1 MTNRKI
7 DSSNHKHQLWAVTL
21 DRKALEYLR
30 DSANMGISRLG
41 AYIWL
46 LTNCVKT
53 RTSFKPP
60 YGQPFYLE
68 PSQIVISITDL
79 GQKWQWARE
88 TVRSFLSN
96 MESLGLLTKEQLD
109 RCSLITM
116 KIELC
121 DFEPNGLDTEA
132 IENLSFP
139 EKVTGIMDK
148 WLDGDATNAEL
159 VEKFE
164 DFVNRFSDTE
174 DDESSFRTVGLQYQ
188 MIRQLSHRWA
198 TSFPDIPASPDFL
211 GYSLLEQIFYQ
222 CLSGDWNKW
231 LSLVRTFSPGIDA
244 EGIET
249 SSSNPRVDNPEAY
262 AGLRKLFKH
271 LGVSFTN
278 PIS

>member
-1 MTNRKI
+1 MTNKKI

-21 DRKALEYLR
+21 DRKTLEYLR
-30 DSANMGISRLG
+30 DSTNKGISRLG

-46 LTNCVKT
+46 LSNCVKT

-68 PSQIVISITDL
+68 PAQIVISITDL

-96 MESLGLLTKEQLD
+96 MESLGMLTKEQLD

-121 DFEPNGLDTEA
+121 DSEHVGINTEDFG
-132 IENLSFP
+132 NMTFP
-139 EKVTGIMDK
+139 EEVTCMIAE
-148 WLDGDATNAEL
+148 WLDGDATDAEL
-159 VEKFE
+159 LEKFE
-164 DFVNRFSDTE
+164 DFLNNVRDTE
-174 DDESSFRTVGLQYQ
+174 EKASSYRVIGLQYQ
-188 MIRQLSHRWA
+188 LIRQLSHKWA
-198 TSFPDIPASPDFL
+198 TSFPDIPTAPDVL
-211 GYSLLEQIFYQ
+211 GHSLLVQIFYQ
-222 CLSGDWNKW
+222 FLCGEWSTW

-244 EGIET
+244 DVSEC
-249 SSSNPRVDNPEAY
+249 SSSNPMVMYPEAY

-271 LGVSFTN
+271 LGVSFSN

>member
-1 MTNRKI
+1 MTNKKI
-7 DSSNHKHQLWAVTL
+7 DSSNHKSQLWAVTL

-30 DSANMGISRLG
+30 DSANKGISRLG

-60 YGQPFYLE
+60 YGQSFYLE

-96 MESLGLLTKEQLD
+96 MERLGLLTKEQLD

-121 DFEPNGLDTEA
+121 DFEPAGLNTEVL
-132 IENLSFP
+132 ESLSFP
-139 EKVTGIMDK
+139 EEVTGIMDK

-159 VEKFE
+159 FEKFE

-174 DDESSFRTVGLQYQ
+174 EDVSSFRTVGLQYQ
-188 MIRQLSHRWA
+188 LIRQLSHKWA
-198 TSFPDIPASPDFL
+198 TSFPDIPTTPDVL

-222 CLSGDWNKW
+222 SLSGDWNKW
-231 LSLVRTFSPGIDA
+231 LTLVRTFSPGIEAD
-244 EGIET
+244 GIES

>member
-1 MTNRKI
+1 MTNKKI
-7 DSSNHKHQLWAVTL
+7 DSSNHKSQLWAVTL

-30 DSANMGISRLG
+30 DSANKGISRLG

-60 YGQPFYLE
+60 YGQSFYLE

-121 DFEPNGLDTEA
+121 DSEPVGINTEDFG
-132 IENLSFP
+132 NMTFP
-139 EKVTGIMDK
+139 EEVTGMIAE
-148 WLDGDATNAEL
+148 WLDGDATDAEL
-159 VEKFE
+159 LEKFE
-164 DFVNRFSDTE
+164 DFLNNVRDME
-174 DDESSFRTVGLQYQ
+174 EKASSYRVIGLQYQ
-188 MIRQLSHRWA
+188 LIRQLSHKWA
-198 TSFPDIPASPDFL
+198 TSFPDIPTAPDVL
-211 GYSLLEQIFYQ
+211 GHSLLVQIFYQ
-222 CLSGDWNKW
+222 FLCGEWSTW

-244 EGIET
+244 DVTGR
-249 SSSNPRVDNPEAY
+249 SSSTPMVMYPEAY

-271 LGVSFTN
+271 LGVSFSN

>member
-1 MTNRKI
+1 MTNKKI
-7 DSSNHKHQLWAVTL
+7 DSSNHKPQLWTVTL
-21 DRKALEYLR
+21 DRKTLEYLR
-30 DSANMGISRLG
+30 DSTNKGISRLG

-46 LTNCVKT
+46 LSNCVKT

-60 YGQPFYLE
+60 YGQSFYLE
-68 PSQIVISITDL
+68 PAQIVVSITDL

-88 TVRSFLSN
+88 TVRGFLSN
-96 MESLGLLTKEQLD
+96 MENLGLLTKEQLD

-121 DFEPNGLDTEA
+121 DFEPVGINTEYFG
-132 IENLSFP
+132 NLTFP
-139 EKVTGIMDK
+139 EEVTGMIAD
-148 WLDGDATNAEL
+148 WLDGDATDAEL
-159 VEKFE
+159 LEEFE
-164 DFVNRFSDTE
+164 DFLNNVSDTE
-174 DDESSFRTVGLQYQ
+174 EKASSYRVIGLQYQ
-188 MIRQLSHRWA
+188 LIRQLSHKWA
-198 TSFPDIPASPDFL
+198 TSFPDIPTTPDVL

-231 LSLVRTFSPGIDA
+231 LTLVRTFSPGIDA
-244 EGIET
+244 DGIES
-249 SSSNPRVDNPEAY
+249 SSSNPKAENPEAY